1 MYLQIRS
8 FNKFLSFIS
17 ELECSKENIK
27 AIKSHFSGDLAK
39 PFKEINDFLKDIM
52 AGSFNADH
60 TSKFRFLAILKNVM
74 SRDYTLLGGDKKEDV
89 DAYPHEN
96 KFSFTV
102 EEKFVQEIIQDKA
115 KKLNEILTV
124 VENDENLCKLE
135 VKSVK
140 KIKKRDDVK
149 LIRGVVY
156 GKTLTACEEGW
167 NKLARWLQTNC
178 DAKVKLG

>member
-1 MYLQIRS
+1 
-8 FNKFLSFIS
+8 
-17 ELECSKENIK
+17 
-27 AIKSHFSGDLAK
+27 
-39 PFKEINDFLKDIM
+39 M
-52 AGSFNADH
+52 AGSFKADH
-60 TSKFRFLAILKNVM
+60 TSKFRFLVILKSVM

-89 DAYPHEN
+89 DAYSHEN

-115 KKLNEILTV
+115 NKLNEILTA
-124 VENDENLCKLE
+124 VENEENLCKVE

-149 LIRGVVY
+149 LIRGVMY

-167 NKLARWLQTNC
+167 NKVARWLQMNY
-178 DAKVKLG
+178 DAKVKMDDITGGSAPVQSATSATPGALNKGLYALSVAMLVMGIGVSYYFTQ